1 MPTTDGVSGHHRDHR
16 FGGAADLHLQVEDV
30 EPTDP
35 PASDL
40 VITDVAV
47 SATDSLIPTTA
58 ERRITLAG
66 QDDDTDL
73 IVITRS
79 WIFDRSDRIWTQQ

>member
-1 MPTTDGVSGHHRDHR
+1 MRD
-16 FGGAADLHLQVEDV
+16 V
-30 EPTDP
+30 
-35 PASDL
+35 
-40 VITDVAV
+40 VITDIAVIAANDLVTATAKSPVA
-47 SATDSLIPTTA
+47 
-58 ERRITLAG
+58 LAG